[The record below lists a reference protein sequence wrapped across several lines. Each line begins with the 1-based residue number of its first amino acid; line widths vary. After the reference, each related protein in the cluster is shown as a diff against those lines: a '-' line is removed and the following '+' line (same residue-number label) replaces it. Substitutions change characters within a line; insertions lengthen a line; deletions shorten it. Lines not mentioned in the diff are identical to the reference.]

1 MHENQVTLAAQAE
14 TTDQRVRPVL
24 ERCNAQYRAINA
36 LYKEL
41 WTLPKVLEGLA
52 SFQQSLRA
60 ICDDIDNLEVLLA
73 ERNVEVE
80 ALELERWK
88 ITQQHK
94 LEEYRQI
101 KRGEL
106 QRLEKEMQAK
116 KKQLE
121 KELLKGEEREKKK
134 LEEEERKYREACEAA
149 FRHSMEEF
157 KKYGPQAIPRAQVKE
172 SLEQIS
178 LGAVSDSD
186 LEQFLGSDDEDDA
199 EDLIGEDERWGHKW
213 EADNEPEDAGTNS
226 ESEKEKGSNDS
237 EDTEEEEDKH
247 QAPSERPA
255 AGEDDEQST
264 RQ

>member
-1 MHENQVTLAAQAE
+1 MSQLIVCVVK

-101 KRGEL
+101 KRFVVVVWLPRALVRSLDNLIITIVNNSGEL

-157 KKYGPQAIPRAQVKE
+157 KKYGPQAIPRTPPCPLAT
-172 SLEQIS
+172 
-178 LGAVSDSD
+178 AVPSRSSASADSFHN
-186 LEQFLGSDDEDDA
+186 FLS
-199 EDLIGEDERWGHKW
+199 
-213 EADNEPEDAGTNS
+213 
-226 ESEKEKGSNDS
+226 
-237 EDTEEEEDKH
+237 
-247 QAPSERPA
+247 QARK
-255 AGEDDEQST
+255 
-264 RQ
+264 

>member
-1 MHENQVTLAAQAE
+1 M
-14 TTDQRVRPVL
+14 
-24 ERCNAQYRAINA
+24 
-36 LYKEL
+36 
-41 WTLPKVLEGLA
+41 
-52 SFQQSLRA
+52 
-60 ICDDIDNLEVLLA
+60 
-73 ERNVEVE
+73 
-80 ALELERWK
+80 
-88 ITQQHK
+88 
-94 LEEYRQI
+94 
-101 KRGEL
+101 
-106 QRLEKEMQAK
+106 
-116 KKQLE
+116 
-121 KELLKGEEREKKK
+121 
-134 LEEEERKYREACEAA
+134 
-149 FRHSMEEF
+149 
-157 KKYGPQAIPRAQVKE
+157 KE